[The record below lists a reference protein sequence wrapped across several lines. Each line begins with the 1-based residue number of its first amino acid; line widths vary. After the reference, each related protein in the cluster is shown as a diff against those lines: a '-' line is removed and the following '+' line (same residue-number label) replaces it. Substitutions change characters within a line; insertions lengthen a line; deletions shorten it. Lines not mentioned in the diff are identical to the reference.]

1 VEPRYSPLFPA
12 DARPRFW
19 DIEQQ
24 HGAEDRAAAAGEPG
38 VAGHRGDLP
47 KCHGKRHVYYL
58 HAGQPGV
65 EVVGGKR
72 VTCPVCAGEGSVR
85 TPLRTTTDSV
95 G

>member
-1 VEPRYSPLFPA
+1 MAVVRYSRPVPGDGSGISASTGVPPRQA
-12 DARPRFW
+12 DLAWPG
-19 DIEQQ
+19 IE
-24 HGAEDRAAAAGEPG
+24 ETC
-38 VAGHRGDLP
+38 P

-72 VTCPVCAGEGSVR
+72 VTCPVCAGTGSVR
-85 TPLRTTTDSV
+85 TPLCRMTDPA